1 MSFRL
6 TILGTSS
13 ALPTSDRSPTAHV
26 LNVHERLFLIDCGEG
41 TQMQMRR
48 YRIRFGKINH
58 IFISHLHGDHF
69 FGLYPLLSTYNLMG
83 RKTPLNIYAP
93 APIEEM
99 LNRHLAD
106 FDINLAYELVIH
118 PLTGRTLKLILDDK
132 HVEVFCFPLR
142 HRVKTYGFLFRE
154 KTADRNIIKSRIK
167 EHSLTIAEISSLKKG
182 KDILRESGELITC
195 DEVTLPP
202 PAPASFAFCS
212 DTGYFPKLSSFV
224 AGVGLLYHEATFG
237 EEHDALARQT
247 GHSTARHAATV
258 AKEAGVKRL
267 LLGHFSAR
275 YKSPEQLEEEARKI
289 FPATEAALE
298 GHTYDILASEEQIK
312 E

>member
-13 ALPTSDRSPTAHV
+13 ALPTSDRYPTAHV

-69 FGLYPLLSTYNLMG
+69 FGLYPLLSSFNLMG
-83 RKTPLNIYAP
+83 RKSPLNVYAP
-93 APIEEM
+93 EPFEEM
-99 LNRHLAD
+99 LARHLAD
-106 FDINLAYELVIH
+106 FDINLGFELITH
-118 PLTGRTLKLILDDK
+118 GLAGRSMKLILDDK
-132 HVEVFCFPLR
+132 RVQVFSFPLK

-154 KTADRNIIKSRIK
+154 KEKDRKIIKEKIAGRGI
-167 EHSLTIAEISSLKKG
+167 TIAEMAQLKSGADIVRDGGEVISNA
-182 KDILRESGELITC
+182 EMT
-195 DEVTLPP
+195 TLPVP
-202 PAPASFAFCS
+202 GVSYAFCS
-212 DTGYFPKLSSFV
+212 DTAYFPRLSTYV
-224 AGVGLLYHEATFG
+224 AGVSMLYHEATFG
-237 EEHDALARQT
+237 DDHESLARQT

-258 AKEAGVKRL
+258 AREAGAGRL

-275 YKSPEQLEEEARKI
+275 YKSPVQLEEEARQI
-289 FPATEAALE
+289 FPGAEAARE
-298 GHTYDILASEEQIK
+298 GETYDI
-312 E
+312 

>member
-48 YRIRFGKINH
+48 YHIRFGKINH

-106 FDINLAYELVIH
+106 FDINLAYELIIH
-118 PLTGRTLKLILDDK
+118 PLTGRTLKLILSDK
-132 HVEVFCFPLR
+132 HVEVFSFPLR
-142 HRVKTYGFLFRE
+142 HRVTTYGFLFRE
-154 KTADRNIIKSRIK
+154 KTADRNIIKSSIK
-167 EHSLTIAEISSLKKG
+167 EHGLTIAEISLLKKG
-182 KDILRESGELITC
+182 KDILRESGELIPC
-195 DEVTLPP
+195 DEVTIPP

-258 AKEAGVKRL
+258 AKEAGVQRL

-275 YKSPEQLEEEARKI
+275 YKSPALLEEEARKI

-298 GHTYDILASEEQIK
+298 GHTYDILPPEEQIK